1 MPEDTLTPA
10 FPTFDQKMME
20 RWDREWLTYLST
32 ESMYPHLVS
41 HHELVRIAEL
51 DGLDAK
57 TLFST
62 VFTHNP
68 KSPYDSAL
76 AIWCPADHLIGKSV
90 VEIGCGC
97 GFLGKQLGLVVE
109 RYLGLDYSE
118 LALTIA
124 RGASPSN
131 CTYLMPSDA
140 ARLTPLAGSFDTLV
154 AREFFIH
161 QNLEQAR
168 IVLRTARHLLRP
180 GGVVCADFYHTNPDI
195 PQGVVHPANS
205 PLDPVYASAGYHY
218 ERKDIEALATEF
230 GLTVE
235 SQEADPAYQR
245 LFTILR
251 VSG

>member
-1 MPEDTLTPA
+1 MPHVTPPTAFPA
-10 FPTFDQKMME
+10 FDQAMME
-20 RWDREWLTYLST
+20 RWDREWLTYLAT

-41 HHELVRIAEL
+41 YHELVRVNEL
-51 DGLDAK
+51 EGLDAP

-62 VFTHNP
+62 VFTRNP

-76 AIWCPADHLIGKSV
+76 AIWCPAEYLLGRSV

-118 LALTIA
+118 LALAIA

-140 ARLTPLAGSFDTLV
+140 ERLTPLAGSFDTLV

-168 IVLRTARHLLRP
+168 IVMRTARRLLRP
-180 GGVVCADFYHTNPDI
+180 GGVICADFYRTNPEI

-218 ERKDIEALATEF
+218 EREDIKGLASEF
-230 GLTVE
+230 GLTIE
-235 SQEADPAYQR
+235 LQQHDPGYQR
-245 LFTILR
+245 LYTILR
-251 VSG
+251 VTG